1 MRIRLAGLE
10 WTGPKR
16 TWTGFSSRNGF
27 QANDLR
33 RLEKR
38 DSFSYQLIDSCNPL
52 RSRTHC

>member
-16 TWTGFSSRNGF
+16 TWTGFSSRKGF